1 MFLLDPTDRTLPLM
15 ILTTVSQLLFSK
27 LPLLTTS
34 TATTTTTTTNS
45 TTTTTNTTTMFN
57 QLRLPT
63 LTGTHS
69 STLTTQPT
77 LTSSTIPMLPITPLE
92 TLTPNRLTVSQLVL
106 IVVEP
111 TPSSTHMT
119 PHIKQDTFSLSNLP
133 PLHSS
138 TTTTI
143 STTTTTSTTTMPTKP
158 PRLHTDFSL
167 LENFL

>member
-1 MFLLDPTDRTLPLM
+1 MG
-15 ILTTVSQLLFSK
+15 
-27 LPLLTTS
+27 TS
-34 TATTTTTTTNS
+34 
-45 TTTTTNTTTMFN
+45 TTTMFN

-69 STLTTQPT
+69 STLMTQPT

-92 TLTPNRLTVSQLVL
+92 TLTPSRSTVSQLAL

-119 PHIKQDTFSLSNLP
+119 LHIKQDMFSLSNLP

-143 STTTTTSTTTMPTKP
+143 STTTMPTKP

-167 LENFL
+167 LENFLLTDLRLDSTLI